1 MSLKAMAFID
11 GTWLYRS
18 REVIFAKLGE
28 TNGCE
33 IDYANL
39 PHLFSAQLAKCAGTE
54 VDLVRTHYFGT
65 IPASRHGYAPFKQ
78 ESFYEFLEK
87 TCGYETDIAEIP
99 ASAYGDSHLDDVWVK
114 MALGA
119 SLLFNAAIPDAF
131 DVAILI
137 GDSICYEPML
147 CKTRL
152 YGKRIQLVSAHT
164 AEGALPQASLVGKS
178 RFIDFPALYLDEF
191 AENVRLVR
199 ERVTRVCKN
208 CGATE
213 ETTWAG
219 PEFFC
224 SDCRGKHR
232 VK

>member
-18 REVIFAKLGE
+18 RDVLFAKLGE
-28 TNGCE
+28 ANGCE

-39 PHLFSAQLAKCAGTE
+39 PRIFSEKLASHVGTE

-65 IPASRHGYAPFKQ
+65 IPASRPGYAPLKQ
-78 ESFYEFLEK
+78 ESFYDFLEK
-87 TCGYETDIAEIP
+87 TCGYETEISEVP
-99 ASAYGDSHLDDVWVK
+99 GGDVHLDEVWVK
-114 MALGA
+114 MAVGA
-119 SLLFNAAIPDAF
+119 SLLFNAALPNAF

-137 GDSICYEPML
+137 GDSLSYEPML
-147 CKTRL
+147 GKVRL
-152 YGKRIQLVSAHT
+152 YGKRIQLVGAHT
-164 AEGALPQASLVGKS
+164 ADGTVPTNSLVGKS
-178 RFIDFPALYLDEF
+178 RCLDFPPLYLDEF

-208 CGATE
+208 CGSTE

-224 SDCRGKHR
+224 SNCRGKHR
-232 VK
+232 LK

>member
-18 REVIFAKLGE
+18 RDVLFAKLGE

-39 PHLFSAQLAKCAGTE
+39 PRIFSEKLANHVGSD

-65 IPASRHGYAPFKQ
+65 IPASRPGYAPLKQ
-78 ESFYEFLEK
+78 ESFYDFLEK
-87 TCGYETDIAEIP
+87 TCGYETEISEVP
-99 ASAYGDSHLDDVWVK
+99 VGGDVHLDEVWVK
-114 MALGA
+114 MAVGA
-119 SLLFNAAIPDAF
+119 SLLFNAALPNAF
-131 DVAILI
+131 DIAILI
-137 GDSICYEPML
+137 GDSLSYEPML
-147 CKTRL
+147 GKVRL

-164 AEGALPQASLVGKS
+164 AEGTLPANSLVGKS
-178 RFIDFPALYLDEF
+178 RYLDFPPLYLDEF

-208 CGATE
+208 CGSTE

-224 SDCRGKHR
+224 SNCRGKHR

>member
-18 REVIFAKLGE
+18 REVLFAKLGE
-28 TNGCE
+28 ANGCE

-39 PHLFSAQLAKCAGTE
+39 PRLFSTQLAKHAGTE

-65 IPASRHGYAPFKQ
+65 IPASRPGYTPLKQ

-87 TCGYETDIAEIP
+87 TCGYETDIAEVP
-99 ASAYGDSHLDDVWVK
+99 VGGDSHLDDSWVK

-119 SLLFNAAIPDAF
+119 SLLINAALPGAF

-137 GDSICYEPML
+137 GDNLCYEPVL
-147 CKTRL
+147 GKVRL

-164 AEGALPQASLVGKS
+164 AEGTLPQASLAGKS
-178 RFIDFPALYLDEF
+178 RFLDFPTLYLDEF

-224 SDCRGKHR
+224 SNCRGKHR